1 MFVARTPSGVRVA
14 VTGAGPSVFR
24 VPAMEAALAQNFP
37 PDAIKDITI
46 PDTGLNTDIH
56 ASAEY
61 RAHLVGVMARRAV
74 AACA

>member
-1 MFVARTPSGVRVA
+1 
-14 VTGAGPSVFR
+14 
-24 VPAMEAALAQNFP
+24 MEAALARSFT

-46 PDTGLNTDIH
+46 PDTGLNSDIH

-74 AACA
+74 AGCA